1 MQLQIIDSIASTPI
15 NEASFV
21 GEDVR
26 YCNEYEVLERELAK
40 AGSLHDNEQPD
51 WEVVRDGSLA
61 LLTSQSKDLRVAAW
75 LSWSLLETV
84 GVAGLSRSLQMLNVL
99 CTKHWSDL
107 YPQKPRTRA
116 AALGWLVSKLESS
129 NPQQLLND
137 EHPLSDVLQ
146 NLHTT
151 LVEHLADLAPD
162 LQPLRRKLESA
173 SKQPAQTQ
181 AAMPAA
187 SIAPLLNSS
196 DSPSVSSPQL
206 LTVGSAK
213 DAHKALRSLQDQARP
228 LCHWWLSDSECDL
241 RALRLARTL
250 LWLPIDALP
259 SHDAKQKTGLR
270 NLPADRLASYSERFN
285 QSQHAA
291 LLQDVEASIA
301 RAPFW
306 LDGQHLAWQC
316 CDALGASEAAEEIE
330 RQLAWQLKRLP
341 GLEKLRFFDGA
352 PFAQA
357 QTLDWINSRVQQHN
371 AVAQSASITFERS
384 NSSATQAAWDEGFE
398 NALALLRKEGLKAA
412 VQQLSA
418 QIQQA
423 RGERAAFY
431 WRLAQARLCFQAR
444 QYELAKAQLESLHQQ
459 LQTSGLDKWE
469 PDLNLDVL
477 RLLHNCCDL
486 LPQNQNMRERKDEI
500 YHRLCHLDLGVVLDQ
515 ALGA

>member
-1 MQLQIIDSIASTPI
+1 MQTIDTIASTPI
-15 NEASFV
+15 SETSFV

-26 YCNEYEVLERELAK
+26 YCNEYEALEQQLAK

-51 WEVVRDGSLA
+51 WEAVRDGSVA
-61 LLTSQSKDLRVAAW
+61 LLTTQSKDLRVASW
-75 LSWSLLETV
+75 LSWSLLETD
-84 GVAGLSRSLQMLNVL
+84 GAAGLSSSLRMLNAL
-99 CTKHWSDL
+99 CENHWADL
-107 YPQKPRTRA
+107 HPSKARTRI
-116 AALGWLVSKLESS
+116 AALTWLISRLESAA
-129 NPQQLLND
+129 PQQLLND
-137 EHPLSDVLQ
+137 EHCLIDPLQ
-146 NLHTT
+146 RLHAT
-151 LVEHLADLAPD
+151 LAAQLADQAPD
-162 LQPLRRKLESA
+162 LQPLCRKIEGA
-173 SKQPAQTQ
+173 SKQSAKAAIAQPIVSPPVLGSNDKTLS
-181 AAMPAA
+181 A
-187 SIAPLLNSS
+187 SLQPVAITN
-196 DSPSVSSPQL
+196 
-206 LTVGSAK
+206 AK
-213 DAHKALRSLQDQARP
+213 DAHKAQRILQDHARP
-228 LCHWWLSDSECDL
+228 LCHWWLTENDCDL
-241 RALRLARTL
+241 RALRLSRTL

-259 SHDAKQKTGLR
+259 SHDSEQKTSLR
-270 NLPADRLASYSERFN
+270 NLPSDRIASYNERLN
-285 QSQHAA
+285 QNQHAQ

-316 CDALGASEAAEEIE
+316 CEMLGASEAAEEIK
-330 RQLAWQLKRLP
+330 RQLALQLQRLP
-341 GLEKLRFFDGA
+341 GLETLRFFDGT
-352 PFAQA
+352 PFAQP
-357 QTLDWINSRVQQHN
+357 QTLDWINSRVQQHR
-371 AVAQSASITFERS
+371 ACAQSAPITFERN
-384 NSSATQAAWDEGFE
+384 NSSSAQAAWDEGLE
-398 NALALLRKEGLKAA
+398 NAIALLRKEGLKAA

-477 RLLHNCCDL
+477 RLLHSCCDL